1 MAPTYR
7 NAPYTGKGKRIGT
20 PGNYRYIYTKPGS
33 GLGRG
38 RKAPPAR
45 PGRRPGVTK
54 VASRARAVPRRQQTR
69 AQQLQTRRALRAG
82 RKPPVFTRRP
92 ARQARARTT
101 ATASRA
107 RSAPRGGNAA
117 LARARQQ
124 MQATRAANL
133 SKKAAFQRQLQTS
146 RTSLRAARQQAAT
159 ATRQNVSSQRQIAR
173 LRAQVSSGGA
183 AVRSQQG
190 ANAIAT
196 AKAARGIQAVKAAP
210 ARGGRGGIAGVVAGL
225 ALSAGGWAY
234 AHRQRA

>member
-1 MAPTYR
+1 MAGR

-20 PGNYRYIYTKPGS
+20 PGNYRYVYTKPGVGRVS
-33 GLGRG
+33 RG
-38 RKAPPAR
+38 RKPLAR
-45 PGRRPGVTK
+45 PARRPGVAK

-92 ARQARARTT
+92 AQQARTRATT
-101 ATASRA
+101 TASRA
-107 RSAPRGGNAA
+107 RTAPRGTGAA

-146 RTSLRAARQQAAT
+146 RTALRAARQQAAT
-159 ATRQNVSSQRQIAR
+159 ATRTNASSQRQIGR
-173 LRAQVSSGGA
+173 LRAQVAAGGQ
-183 AVRSQQG
+183 AVRTQQG

-196 AKAARGIQAVKAAP
+196 AKAARSIQGVKAAP
-210 ARGGRGGIAGVVAGL
+210 ARGRSGIAGVLAGV